1 MKTQD
6 TENEKKALDLNFFQV
21 ALMYVGTVMGAG
33 FASGREIWQFF
44 GVFGKSA
51 YTGVLLIGIL
61 FIIMGMM
68 ASYNARALGTSD
80 MGKVIVP
87 GGNSRLISFVGYFMA
102 IMLFTV
108 LITMTAAG
116 GALFHQTFG
125 LHRAA
130 GGLLIAA
137 LVIVTVLG
145 EFERVSQVF
154 RFIMPILSALVILIS
169 VLVSILHLEPTEIS
183 QDVQPSPMAPT
194 WFLAALLYISYNILA
209 LVPIVATASVNAK
222 SGRDAV
228 GGSALGGAFLG
239 LLALLLLT
247 ALQQD
252 MPYSQAM
259 DMPMLGYAGR
269 LGSGIAAVY
278 ALILFCAIYSSAT
291 SNFYG
296 FTTKLKDGPKKKQYV
311 IIAAVLGFS
320 LGLAGFKNVVAFMF
334 PLEGFLGF
342 VIIAMLMVN
351 FVQIWKREHEEKD
364 SI

>member
-154 RFIMPILSALVILIS
+154 RFIMPILS
-169 VLVSILHLEPTEIS
+169 
-183 QDVQPSPMAPT
+183 
-194 WFLAALLYISYNILA
+194 LAGACLFIYAAIAKHGIKNVGFI
-209 LVPIVATASVNAK
+209 IVAIVIMI
-222 SGRDAV
+222 V
-228 GGSALGGAFLG
+228 G
-239 LLALLLLT
+239 
-247 ALQQD
+247 
-252 MPYSQAM
+252 
-259 DMPMLGYAGR
+259 
-269 LGSGIAAVY
+269 
-278 ALILFCAIYSSAT
+278 AIYHNPKSAKK
-291 SNFYG
+291 
-296 FTTKLKDGPKKKQYV
+296 KLKQ
-311 IIAAVLGFS
+311 
-320 LGLAGFKNVVAFMF
+320 
-334 PLEGFLGF
+334 
-342 VIIAMLMVN
+342 
-351 FVQIWKREHEEKD
+351 
-364 SI
+364 